1 MSMIMLFSILILPLI
16 FLSKIFIVSIA
27 SSENSDPLLTKQLIV
42 FSENKVA
49 FIYFKIKTVQF
60 YDKFSE

>member
-42 FSENKVA
+42 FSENKNLRLS
-49 FIYFKIKTVQF
+49 ILK
-60 YDKFSE
+60 